1 MSANTIELISFGFLH
16 TDGRVPESDLA
27 VDTRRFLSDPATAR
41 QAGVLDMD
49 GRDVEVQQ
57 IVARTPGAVEAIRVI
72 GEFADGFPDGRHC
85 VIAVGC
91 AGGKHRSVAISVLAA
106 GMLLMRGYEVRVR
119 HLHVHLP
126 RVLTAAE
133 HATAADTATG
143 TAGRVDTAEPVLAGC
158 R

>member
-1 MSANTIELISFGFLH
+1 MAANTIELISFGYLF

-27 VDTRRFLSDPATAR
+27 VDTRRFLSDPAAAR
-41 QAGVLDMD
+41 NAGVLDMD
-49 GRDVEVQQ
+49 GRDIEVQQ
-57 IVARTPGAVEAIRVI
+57 IVVRTPGAVEAIRVI

-85 VIAVGC
+85 VVAVGC
-91 AGGKHRSVAISVLAA
+91 AGGRHRSVAISVLAA

-133 HATAADTATG
+133 RATAADIQADTVDQA
-143 TAGRVDTAEPVLAGC
+143 DTAELALAGC